1 MGMPE
6 MCSLVVSDKV
16 VSECVTLMY
25 RTLGYHGHS
34 VHVLGPFLKY
44 PVPVDGSSPPNHV
57 VGDIHNNSVS
67 KAHLK
72 DTKVFEI
79 RRTKSFSGWTADV

>member
-6 MCSLVVSDKV
+6 MRSCIASDKV

-34 VHVLGPFLKY
+34 VHVLGPLLK
-44 PVPVDGSSPPNHV
+44 
-57 VGDIHNNSVS
+57 
-67 KAHLK
+67 
-72 DTKVFEI
+72 
-79 RRTKSFSGWTADV
+79 

>member
-6 MCSLVVSDKV
+6 MSSLVVSDKV

-34 VHVLGPFLKY
+34 VHVIGTFLKY
-44 PVPVDGSSPPNHV
+44 SVPVDSSSPPSHV
-57 VGDIHNNSVS
+57 VGDIHNYSVP

-72 DTKVFEI
+72 NAKMLAV
-79 RRTKSFSGWTADV
+79 RRTKSFSGWMSEI